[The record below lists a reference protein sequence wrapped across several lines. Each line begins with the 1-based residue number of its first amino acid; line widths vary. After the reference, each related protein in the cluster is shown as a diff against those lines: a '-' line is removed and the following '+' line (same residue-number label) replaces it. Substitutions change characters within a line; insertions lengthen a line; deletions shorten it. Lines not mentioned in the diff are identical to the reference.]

1 VTDAEHRVA
10 MAGRN
15 IDGNDAFE
23 LSRIEVDREGP
34 TYTVETLTQLREQ
47 YEGCELVL
55 ILGQDALEDLPDWR
69 EPERIIELAA
79 LAVARRGG
87 APLREADLDALV
99 PGLAGRVTWISM
111 PEIGVRATDI
121 RERVAAGRSIRYLVT
136 EGVRQY
142 IEEQGL
148 YRAR

>member
-1 VTDAEHRVA
+1 
-10 MAGRN
+10 MAGRT

-55 ILGQDALEDLPDWR
+55 ILGQDALVDLPNWR
-69 EPERIIELAA
+69 EPERIVALAT
-79 LAVARRGG
+79 LAVAHRGG

-111 PEIGVRATDI
+111 PEIGVSATDI
-121 RERVAAGRSIRYLVT
+121 RERVAAGRSIRYLVP

-142 IEEQGL
+142 IEEHGL